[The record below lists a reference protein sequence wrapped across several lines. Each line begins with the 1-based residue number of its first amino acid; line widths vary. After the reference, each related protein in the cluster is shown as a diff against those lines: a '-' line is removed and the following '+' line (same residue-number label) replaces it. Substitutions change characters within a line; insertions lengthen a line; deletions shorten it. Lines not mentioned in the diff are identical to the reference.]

1 MFFLL
6 RSYRVEPMRGD
17 GESFSSAAS
26 RIMAEVEDSTFNLL
40 LKLKHPEKVTLKLVT
55 KEKQNLASV

>member
-1 MFFLL
+1 
-6 RSYRVEPMRGD
+6 MRGD